1 MGLLN
6 SIDIGAKALKV
17 HGKRIDV
24 HAKNIANIDT
34 PNYVRKIPVLNST
47 DDLSFHGV
55 LNSMKEDVFA
65 VGTLPDLQGGV
76 TFSGIVE
83 DPTLG
88 EKIYKPGHPDADENG
103 YIRASNVNA
112 MVDIADA
119 LMAQRAYEANLA
131 LINITKSM
139 ASRAIDIGRS

>member
-1 MGLLN
+1 MGLLD
-6 SIDIGAKALKV
+6 SFDIGANALKV

-47 DDLSFHGV
+47 DDMSFHGI

-65 VGTLPDLQGGV
+65 VGSIPTIQGGV
-76 TFSGIVE
+76 AFSGVVE

-103 YIRASNVNA
+103 YVRASNVNA

-131 LINITKSM
+131 LVNITKSM
-139 ASRAIDIGRS
+139 ASRAIEIGRS